1 MNFFERYR
9 IKNSTPIGS
18 GAFSNVY
25 TCVGLVNGI
34 EYAVKVIDKTDLS
47 KAEHESVIREKQ
59 ILSEI
64 NHQHIVKFVEFFEDE
79 EEDSI
84 YLVLEY
90 LSGGELFDRI
100 ITKTKYNEKEAR
112 DTARTILQA
121 IQYLHNRDI
130 VHR

>member
-9 IKNSTPIGS
+9 IKNSTPVGS

-25 TCVGLVNGI
+25 ICVNHISGI

-47 KAEHESVIREKQ
+47 KAEHESVLREKQ

-64 NHQHIVKFVEFFEDE
+64 NHPNIVKLVDFFEDE
-79 EEDSI
+79 EEDSV

-100 ITKTKYNEKEAR
+100 IAKTKYNEKEAR
-112 DTARTILQA
+112 DTARTILETL
-121 IQYLHNRDI
+121 QYLDNRDI